1 MKEKKESSK
10 EIKESKE
17 SKKVVVVVNARER
30 IRKRSP
36 LEEVVKEAERKQD
49 Y

>member
-17 SKKVVVVVNARER
+17 SKKVVVVNARER
-30 IRKRSP
+30 IRKRNP